1 MSDHLTG
8 FLNRNKK
15 KASFQEQIEQAKK
28 GEWQPEGATSSGLQ
42 KAMMSAPVAREINVK
57 NILLKDIYV
66 EKQVREVDQEKV
78 LEYASTIRGSE
89 TKQPI
94 QPIVVWANPNGTY
107 LIIVGEHRFRAQEHN
122 YAEYGDDYDHI
133 TAVVKTGECPQ
144 GSDRR
149 RIQMQENLQH
159 NPMSDIEIAL
169 VVREEMKAGTFDT
182 AEGAVK
188 WLHVDGANMDK
199 APSTMMKTLYQVFS
213 LLDDPEAI
221 DLVEAIHKGE
231 MKPYKAKQIH
241 AQRIKE
247 RKQQELEA
255 RAAEVVSID
264 VKKANKRIAELQAE
278 LEQSRA
284 AVAQVEAAEGD
295 GDQLPEGAEIVD
307 ADTFLQSE
315 KERQIDIEEQIARE
329 RAKSEAANAAIELEK
344 AEPKKPKVL
353 RFTLDSEQATT
364 ILLLL
369 EELAATSDSLERI
382 VYEGVNR
389 SVWDNVL
396 KERLP
401 ELESVF
407 LRLRGK

>member
-8 FLNRNKK
+8 FLNRKK
-15 KASFQEQIEQAKK
+15 GGTFQENIQKAKE
-28 GEWQPEGATSSGLQ
+28 GQWQPEGATSSGLQ
-42 KAMMSAPVAREINVK
+42 KAMMTAPVAREINVK

-78 LEYASTIRGSE
+78 LEYAATIRGSE
-89 TKQPI
+89 NKQPI

-122 YAEYGDDYDHI
+122 FAEYGEDFDHI

-169 VVREEMKAGTFDT
+169 VVREEMNAGTFNTFD
-182 AEGAVK
+182 GAVE
-188 WLHVDGANMDK
+188 WLHLGGQDLDK
-199 APSTMMKTLYQVFS
+199 AKGTVRKTLSQVFS
-213 LLDDPEAI
+213 LFDDPEAI

-231 MKPYKAKQIH
+231 IKPYKAKQIH

-284 AVAQVEAAEGD
+284 NVAQVIAGD
-295 GDQLPEGAEIVD
+295 GEGVQLVDGAEIVD
-307 ADTFLQSE
+307 ADDFLRSE
-315 KERQIDIEEQIARE
+315 KERQIDIEEQIAHE
-329 RAKSEAANAAIELEK
+329 QEKSEAANAAVKLKK
-344 AEPKKPKVL
+344 AEPQKPKVL
-353 RFTLDSEQATT
+353 RLTLDGDQAAT

-369 EELAATSDSLERI
+369 EELAATSGDLERI
-382 VYEGVNR
+382 IYEGVNR

-401 ELESVF
+401 ELEKAF
-407 LRLRGK
+407 LKGK